1 MPAFAFNRQP
11 DALAWFGT
19 AAGEPLLAAEQAA
32 IAAALAGPTPQ
43 PWLWLAP
50 EASAASTMP
59 ATKVR
64 GLRLQRAGDGF
75 SGPVR
80 CALPLP
86 LHGESFDRI
95 VVQHA
100 HEQGDDELLQECE
113 RLLAPGG
120 RLWLF
125 SLNPLS
131 PYRWRWRKAGLD
143 CRDGRSW
150 RQRLQATG
158 LQVLTPPS
166 QLGPRW
172 RIAQDRTGGMP
183 TGLRAVCLLQAEK
196 RASAMIPPSPAQRRW
211 RPGAAT
217 A

>member
-11 DALAWFGT
+11 VALAWFDT
-19 AAGEPLLAAEQAA
+19 AAGEPLLTAEQAA
-32 IAAALAGPTPQ
+32 IGAALSGPTPQ

-50 EASAASTMP
+50 ETAAGPALPPAS
-59 ATKVR
+59 VR
-64 GLRLQRAGDGF
+64 GLRLHCAGGGF
-75 SGPVR
+75 SGPLR
-80 CALPLP
+80 CGLPLP

-95 VVQHA
+95 IVQHA
-100 HEQGDDELLQECE
+100 HEYGGDQLLEECE

-131 PYRWRWRKAGLD
+131 PYRWRWRKAGLTF
-143 CRDGRSW
+143 RDALSW
-150 RQRLQATG
+150 RLRLQALG
-158 LQVLTPPS
+158 LQVATPAS
-166 QLGPRW
+166 HLGPLW
-172 RIAQDRTGGMP
+172 RIGHERAGNLP
-183 TGLRAVCLLQAEK
+183 SGLRAVCLLQAEK
-196 RASAMIPPSPAQRRW
+196 RAAAMIPPSPAGRRW